1 MGRLHWCNIFRLLG
15 YKMTSHQISGY
26 IIIFSGS
33 LLFIFVGSMLCF
45 APVKFSEFMRWWA
58 KQIQFP
64 QRSSYDVVYE
74 TSLRKRL
81 PGLFLLCFG
90 GLLLFITSRSLIRE
104 MQPLNLT
111 THTLPLERQ
120 NPSWVQYV
128 SSLFPIA
135 FGIFILIRTDAI
147 VDKFSHVSS
156 GHPAHADGLTQM
168 RRLFKVI
175 GFAAVIAGL
184 YAFTRLL
191 PMP

>member
-1 MGRLHWCNIFRLLG
+1 
-15 YKMTSHQISGY
+15 MTSHQISGY
-26 IIIFSGS
+26 IIIFAGS
-33 LLFIFVGSMLCF
+33 LLFVFVGSMLFF
-45 APVKFSEFMRWWA
+45 APKKFSEFMRWWA
-58 KQIQFP
+58 KQIHFS
-64 QRSSYDVVYE
+64 QRSFYDSTYE

-90 GLLLFITSRSLIRE
+90 SFLLFITSRSLIHE
-104 MQPLNLT
+104 VWPPALNT
-111 THTLPLERQ
+111 RVVPLEHQ

-147 VDKFSHVSS
+147 LKKFSKMSS
-156 GHPAHADGLTQM
+156 GHTAHADEQTQV

-184 YAFTRLL
+184 YGFTRLL
-191 PMP
+191 LIP